1 MSGSYPEKEMWLWGY
16 IECKRQGEKRE
27 EMGGGG
33 KERERE
39 RALTCAHAQR
49 AAENENI

>member
-1 MSGSYPEKEMWLWGY
+1 MWLWGY

-27 EMGGGG
+27 EMRGEG
-33 KERERE
+33 KRERE
-39 RALTCAHAQR
+39 RALMCAHAQR